1 MTPARTPPPLTSVAR
16 ELVPAV
22 AARYGLDLA
31 RLVERAQALATGQ
44 ECPVTMIAH
53 VEEAAE
59 RLRDADRSQ
68 EGRVT
73 P

>member
-1 MTPARTPPPLTSVAR
+1 MTPARTAPPLTSVAR

-31 RLVERAQALATGQ
+31 RLVEGAQTLAARA
-44 ECPVTMIAH
+44 ECPRTMVMH